1 MSKPAVIRAEF
12 TDYRPVKT
20 RKTVILSFE
29 IPAEEQGAAFAALG
43 YPVSGTSIWCAI
55 ARLQEGAG
63 APGVPEKAVEPAR
76 VEKAKPLRSPSQIA
90 ALKCHEHTFQE
101 WLFETMGHLHTQE
114 PTAFLTDE
122 DYADAILKEVLGITS
137 KRELDTMLHKAE
149 AWNKLLTSFEYRN
162 QVRA

>member
-43 YPVSGTSIWCAI
+43 YPVMGSSIWVAI

-63 APGVPEKAVEPAR
+63 APVPAKPEPVAT
-76 VEKAKPLRSPSQIA
+76 VEKAKPLRSNLAAVLIKENKDFQNWLVDTYWTGKEAVGDYDALLKRVLEIA
-90 ALKCHEHTFQE
+90 SKKDL
-101 WLFETMGHLHTQE
+101 
-114 PTAFLTDE
+114 D
-122 DYADAILKEVLGITS
+122 ADAAAGERFDRLS
-137 KRELDTMLHKAE
+137 
-149 AWNKLLTSFEYRN
+149 TSFAYRN
-162 QVRA
+162 QVRQ